1 MKRGKS
7 WGNAEEAR
15 GNKNP
20 AMPWGLRDENCILLN
35 EDCQSWGLS
44 LNMAEVSVNS
54 FRTSLYLGCIVG
66 IIKVALL
73 KTPSESL
80 MDVVMQ
86 VNEFEQ
92 WIHNEYTNFG
102 SSPVLSLNSSRAR
115 TSISASRLRF
125 LSFEASTLSRS
136 SSLDGIL
143 LFISLC
149 IWLFGGKDTH
159 YFPFHQM
166 FGGISRHFFRHVSIS
181 KSEYCYLQWA
191 STLM

>member
-1 MKRGKS
+1 
-7 WGNAEEAR
+7 
-15 GNKNP
+15 
-20 AMPWGLRDENCILLN
+20 
-35 EDCQSWGLS
+35 
-44 LNMAEVSVNS
+44 MAEVSVNS

-66 IIKVALL
+66 IINVALL

-149 IWLFGGKDTH
+149 I
-159 YFPFHQM
+159 
-166 FGGISRHFFRHVSIS
+166 
-181 KSEYCYLQWA
+181 
-191 STLM
+191 

>member
-1 MKRGKS
+1 
-7 WGNAEEAR
+7 
-15 GNKNP
+15 
-20 AMPWGLRDENCILLN
+20 
-35 EDCQSWGLS
+35 
-44 LNMAEVSVNS
+44 MAEVSVNS

-66 IIKVALL
+66 IINVALL

-125 LSFEASTLSRS
+125 LSFEASTLSSS
-136 SSLDGIL
+136 SSLDGISL
-143 LFISLC
+143 LILFRILC
-149 IWLFGGKDTH
+149 
-159 YFPFHQM
+159 
-166 FGGISRHFFRHVSIS
+166 FRG
-181 KSEYCYLQWA
+181 QR
-191 STLM
+191 